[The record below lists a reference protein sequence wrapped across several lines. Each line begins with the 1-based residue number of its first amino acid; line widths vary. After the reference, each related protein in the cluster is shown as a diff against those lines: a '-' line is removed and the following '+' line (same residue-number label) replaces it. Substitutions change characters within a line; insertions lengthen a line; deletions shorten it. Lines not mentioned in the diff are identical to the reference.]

1 MKRIISDYLDQMLDS
16 VREDNS
22 GEVATYIPS
31 LAEVDPNTLGI
42 ALCTTTG
49 NVYSGGDDELD
60 FTIQSV
66 SKPFAYA
73 LALQL
78 YGIDEVSEI
87 VGVEPSGEA
96 FNEISLEEEGKRPVN
111 PMINAGAI
119 AVNQM
124 INGSDSSV
132 EDRVEIIRDFF
143 SRLAGRELEV
153 DNDSVDGE
161 LEGADRNLSIAHM
174 LRSYDVI
181 SDDAHDAVLSYTR
194 QCSIRVTVDDLAI
207 MAATLA
213 NGGIQPRTGERL
225 LDEDV
230 CRYTLAV
237 MSSAGMYDAAGR
249 WMAKVGIPAKSGV
262 SGALIGMLPG
272 QLGIAT
278 ISPRLDSTGNS
289 VRGVQIFE
297 ELSSDMGLHLMS
309 TENRA
314 SSHAVRSVEEVGDN
328 VVVTIQ
334 GVVTFSAAEV
344 ILRVLDQ
351 QDFET
356 SRVVLDVS
364 RVIESHPMG
373 RRMLKEGLRRIRSTG
388 CDIAVIDPDELLRK
402 RLMDDGS
409 QIPLVDEEE
418 VVFEAEGEEVS
429 VN

>member
-1 MKRIISDYLDQMLDS
+1 MKQIIPDYLELMLDH
-16 VREDNS
+16 VRDDET
-22 GEVATYIPS
+22 GEIATYIPA
-31 LAEVDPNTLGI
+31 LAKADPKTLGI
-42 ALCTTTG
+42 GLCTTTG
-49 NVYSGGDDELD
+49 QVYSAGDDDAE

-66 SKPFAYA
+66 SKPFVYA
-73 LALQL
+73 LALQM
-78 YGIDEVSEI
+78 YGIDEVAKV

-124 INGSDSSV
+124 INGSDSTV
-132 EDRVEIIRDFF
+132 EDRVEIIGDFF
-143 SRLAGRELEV
+143 SKLAGRQLEI
-153 DNDSVDGE
+153 DEECVDGE

-181 SDDAHDAVLSYTR
+181 SDEAHDAVLSYTR
-194 QCSIRVTVDDLAI
+194 QCSYKVTVSDLAT

-213 NGGIQPRTGERL
+213 NGGIQPRTGDKL

-230 CRYTLAV
+230 CRHTLAV

-249 WMAKVGIPAKSGV
+249 WMATVGIPAKSGV

-278 ISPRLDSTGNS
+278 ISPRLDSAGNS
-289 VRGVQIFE
+289 VRGVRIFE

-314 SSHAVRSVEEVGDN
+314 SSSAVRSVDEIGDN
-328 VVVTIQ
+328 IVIALQ

-344 ILRVLDQ
+344 ILRVLEK
-351 QDFET
+351 QDFAT
-356 SRVVLDVS
+356 KRVVLDVS
-364 RVIESHPMG
+364 RIIESHPMG
-373 RRMLKEGLRRIRSTG
+373 RRMLKEGLRRIRATG
-388 CDIAVIDPDELLRK
+388 HEIAVIDPEELLRQ

-418 VVFEAEGEEVS
+418 VGVEPDDDEDF
-429 VN
+429 